1 MSITDVMF
9 FFDTED
15 FTCDE
20 SQTAA
25 KRLAEIC
32 TEEGVTGHFAVVGKV
47 AERLRNTGREDVIDA
62 LKKHEIGTHTWAHS
76 VHPNICQMTDCED
89 FSEAYARA
97 SQSEGKALDMLRSV
111 FDRQDILFAVPPG
124 DCHSYP
130 AMYYYVDAGVP
141 CNCGTYLFDEQR
153 TLTYCTN
160 ALHTAYDIFVEW
172 IAFDGYSIA
181 DELEK
186 YVGKKQVI
194 IATHPNVAVFRE
206 FWDMHNFNRK
216 NLRAEGE
223 DFIIPP
229 RRTEEETRHYYD
241 TFRAIIRAVKAD
253 PRFRLTSLREVL
265 AAQPARTPV
274 TPADIPA
281 IREAL
286 LKDYAPLYG
295 RNLCLYDIFMAAV
308 SFLAGKEEY
317 LPGKAYGLLYS
328 PEEITSPVTLTVSG
342 VREAAASVA
351 KDTFL
356 PPFFLVDGQKIGT
369 GDMLYAM
376 LAALGADG
384 ERITLNPHPEMTFLR
399 RYPGLYNLSQSGKWV
414 HSDDF
419 KDEFLSDRMR
429 LQAWTIR

>member
-1 MSITDVMF
+1 M
-9 FFDTED
+9 
-15 FTCDE
+15 
-20 SQTAA
+20 
-25 KRLAEIC
+25 
-32 TEEGVTGHFAVVGKV
+32 
-47 AERLRNTGREDVIDA
+47 
-62 LKKHEIGTHTWAHS
+62 
-76 VHPNICQMTDCED
+76 
-89 FSEAYARA
+89 
-97 SQSEGKALDMLRSV
+97 
-111 FDRQDILFAVPPG
+111 
-124 DCHSYP
+124 
-130 AMYYYVDAGVP
+130 
-141 CNCGTYLFDEQR
+141 
-153 TLTYCTN
+153 
-160 ALHTAYDIFVEW
+160 
-172 IAFDGYSIA
+172 
-181 DELEK
+181 
-186 YVGKKQVI
+186 
-194 IATHPNVAVFRE
+194 AVFRE

-384 ERITLNPHPEMTFLR
+384 ERITLNPHPELTFLR
-399 RYPGLYNLSQSGKWV
+399 RYPGRYNLSQSGKWV